1 MTVLKELSVVQEIY
15 TDRNGEQK
23 KKWLNIG
30 QLHEHEGREYIVLYP
45 HINLAALPRKEG
57 DSRLFVTMFDPK
69 PRDGAQAAQSA
80 GNDYAKAAGKDAP
93 RKPADSQPEFDND
106 SDIPF

>member
-1 MTVLKELSVVQEIY
+1 MTILKDLAVVQETY

-57 DSRLFVTMFDPK
+57 DSRLFVSMFEPK
-69 PRDGAQAAQSA
+69 
-80 GNDYAKAAGKDAP
+80 AKEGE
-93 RKPADSQPEFDND
+93 KPAQTASKAPANKPAASGFDDD
-106 SDIPF
+106 SDVPF

>member
-1 MTVLKELSVVQEIY
+1 MTVMKELSVVQETY

-30 QLHEHEGREYIVLYP
+30 QLHEHEGREYIVMYP

-57 DSRLFVTMFDPK
+57 DSRLFVSLFDPK
-69 PRDGAQAAQSA
+69 PKDGEK
-80 GNDYAKAAGKDAP
+80 YAPKTPPAVKGADA
-93 RKPADSQPEFDND
+93 KPEFDNE